1 MSNEILKSMLNNLI
15 NDNHAQ
21 ADMDLH
27 NYLTDKMKQVAGT
40 APAQEHIVDDDINDD
55 INEE

>member
-1 MSNEILKSMLNNLI
+1 MSNETLKSMLNNLI

-40 APAQEHIVDDDINDD
+40 APVQQDIVDDFDD
-55 INEE
+55 IDEE